1 MPDWLLPGPFPPA
14 FATDERCTI
23 TELLNDPAC
32 PEASLALARVEPGV
46 TTRLHAV
53 AGTIERYVILSG
65 KGIVEVGGE
74 SARVRPGD
82 RVLIPA
88 GVPSA
93 SSPSAPRRSRS
104 TACARR
110 ASARR
115 TTSTSATRVRS
126 GEGHPQRHRH
136 HHQVLGQRHEAEGT
150 FEPPPTQAW
159 SPRRGRT

>member
-65 KGIVEVGGE
+65 EGIVEVGGE
-74 SARVRPGD
+74 SACVRPGD

-88 GVPSA
+88 GVPQRIVA
-93 SSPSAPRRSRS
+93 LGPEALETHCLCTPRFRQ
-104 TACARR
+104 ANFIDLGDPGP
-110 ASARR
+110 
-115 TTSTSATRVRS
+115 VR
-126 GEGHPQRHRH
+126 
-136 HHQVLGQRHEAEGT
+136 
-150 FEPPPTQAW
+150 
-159 SPRRGRT
+159 